1 MQIVILK
8 DSIES
13 EYTERFTKSDVEVLE
28 MSLRVFE
35 QRDSPLIE
43 RVSAAKGRFSKTG
56 FNLDLLV
63 TFPFSLSLSHTHT
76 HTNTHI
82 STHTGPS
89 LVG

>member
-1 MQIVILK
+1 MQIFILK

-13 EYTERFTKSDVEVLE
+13 ECTERFTKSDVEVLE